1 MQIFSNNLSHHVSNE
16 IFSMR
21 LVFLCKYINYTIDK
35 TSGTDNGH
43 TAYTNIIDITNYTAI
58 IIIKT
63 IIIITILTIIIF
75 SYYLLMAINIY

>member
-1 MQIFSNNLSHHVSNE
+1 M
-16 IFSMR
+16 
-21 LVFLCKYINYTIDK
+21 FLCKYINCTIDK

-58 IIIKT
+58 IIKT
-63 IIIITILTIIIF
+63 IIIIIIITLLIIIIF